1 MTWFGFRSASAAAP
15 AMIAAGLVFV
25 WPLPH
30 VIALRN
36 SFLVLLLLWV
46 ACDFFRHKAFV
57 VPRAGQGSVIAVL
70 AAFVCWLFVV
80 AFLIDGNP
88 YNSLAEIKSQWL
100 PIFISFLAGLL
111 LVWDLQSRNVEFR
124 VIVRPLF
131 WSLLALATLQLGVGY
146 LPAILRNELGGH
158 FVGIFDHKANVTY
171 VNAITASLLLADSIA
186 INPARRLLGLNWP
199 TWVAAFAIVLLTTY
213 LSGARNGVVVILVM
227 LLMAFILHVH
237 GLRGSTKQKIWGV
250 FAVLTIFISVA
261 IWAMLKSDA
270 RWSRFLATAAV
281 AWNIDAGINWVNV
294 EAKSLPLAL
303 DGLPV
308 EQTAY
313 ERISW
318 ARYAVRLIAEHP
330 LGTGVSRSSFRGLVA
345 QKFGDVLAAHSHN
358 GYLDLALSLGL
369 PALFLWIAFLIALSR
384 QGYTAYFAGQ
394 QAAGL
399 ALLFLIAG
407 FAVRAFLDSILRDHM
422 LEEFMFFAGL
432 LVAATSRN
440 RVSEGDII
448 RE

>member
-1 MTWFGFRSASAAAP
+1 MTWFGFKSARAAAP
-15 AMIAAGLVFV
+15 AIIAAGLVFV

-36 SFLVLLLLWV
+36 SLLVLLFLWV
-46 ACDFFRHKAFV
+46 ACDFISHKAFV
-57 VPRAGQGSVIAVL
+57 VPRAGQGSVMAVL
-70 AAFVCWLFVV
+70 AAFICWLFVV
-80 AFLIDGNP
+80 AILIDDNA
-88 YNSLAEIKSQWL
+88 YSSLAEIKSQWL
-100 PIFISFLAGLL
+100 PIFISFFAGLL

-131 WSLLALATLQLGVGY
+131 WALLAVATLQLMVGY
-146 LPAILRNELGGH
+146 LPAFFRNELGRQ

-171 VNAITASLLLADSIA
+171 VNAITASLLLADGISR
-186 INPARRLLGLNWP
+186 NQARRLLGLNWH

-227 LLMAFILHVH
+227 LLTAVILHVRS
-237 GLRGSTKQKIWGV
+237 LRGSTKRKIWSV

-281 AWNIDAGINWVNV
+281 AWDIDAGNNWVNV
-294 EAKSLPLAL
+294 EAKSLPLAS

-308 EQTAY
+308 ERTAY

-318 ARYAVRLIAEHP
+318 ARYAVRLVAEHP
-330 LGTGVSRSSFRGLVA
+330 LGTGVSRNSFRGLVA
-345 QKFGDVLAAHSHN
+345 EKFGDVLAAHSHN

-384 QGYTAYFAGQ
+384 QGYNAYLAGQ

-399 ALLFLIAG
+399 ALMFLIAG
-407 FAVRAFLDSILRDHM
+407 FAVRTFLDSILRDHI

-432 LVAATSRN
+432 LVAAASRN
-440 RVSEGDII
+440 RDSAGDIKS
-448 RE
+448 

>member
-1 MTWFGFRSASAAAP
+1 
-15 AMIAAGLVFV
+15 MIAAGLVFV

-36 SFLVLLLLWV
+36 SLLALLLLWV
-46 ACDFFRHKAFV
+46 AYDFFRHKPFV
-57 VPRAGQGSVIAVL
+57 VPRAGQGAVMAIL
-70 AAFVCWLFVV
+70 AAFVCWVLVV

-88 YNSLAEIKSQWL
+88 YSSLAEIKSQWL
-100 PIFISFLAGLL
+100 PIFLSFFAGLL
-111 LVWDLQSRNVEFR
+111 LVWDLQSRNVEPR

-131 WSLLALATLQLGVGY
+131 WSLIALATLQLTFGY
-146 LPAILRNELGGH
+146 LPAIFRGELGGH

-171 VNAITASLLLADSIA
+171 VNAITASLLLADRIA
-186 INPARRLLGLNWP
+186 INQAHRLLGLNWP
-199 TWVAAFAIVLLTTY
+199 AWLVASAIVLGTTY

-227 LLMAFILHVH
+227 LLMAFILHVR
-237 GLRGSTKQKIWGV
+237 GLRGSTKLKIWGV

-281 AWNIDAGINWVNV
+281 AWNIDAANNWVNAEV
-294 EAKSLPLAL
+294 RSLPLAS

-330 LGTGVSRSSFRGLVA
+330 LGTGVSRNSFRGLVA
-345 QKFGDVLAAHSHN
+345 EKFGDVLAAHSHN

-369 PALFLWIAFLIALSR
+369 PALFLWIVFLIALGR
-384 QGYTAYFAGQ
+384 QGYTAYLVGQ

-399 ALLFLIAG
+399 ALMFLIAG
-407 FAVRAFLDSILRDHM
+407 FAVRALLDSTLRDHI
-422 LEEFMFFAGL
+422 LQEFMFFAGVL
-432 LVAATSRN
+432 FAAASSN
-440 RVSEGDII
+440 RVSKGNVNS
-448 RE
+448 